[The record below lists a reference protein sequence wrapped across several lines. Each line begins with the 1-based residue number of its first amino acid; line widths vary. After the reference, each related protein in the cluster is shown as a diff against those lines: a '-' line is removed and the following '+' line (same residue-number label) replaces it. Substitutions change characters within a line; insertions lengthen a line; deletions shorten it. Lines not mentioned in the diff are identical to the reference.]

1 MCLTPRPIEARH
13 EIKLSRP
20 IDNKIKPQH
29 KTTIYVKE
37 KKVFKQ
43 ISCIFKQNSATIY
56 IAFIGYKKMK
66 GLSIMSLIN

>member
-20 IDNKIKPQH
+20 IDNKIKAQH

-43 ISCIFKQNSATIY
+43 IFMSFQVKFVHY
-56 IAFIGYKKMK
+56 I
-66 GLSIMSLIN
+66 